1 MSDTEVKEV
10 EAVEAETV
18 EEALDTKGDP
28 SAPTR
33 KAVPAEPSPLK
44 NDAEDLGSAVTKPDD
59 ERKGPSNSA
68 NQSKKVED
76 QVNKDAGDAGNPAG
90 QGDFKPGG
98 KKLSAPGQTGMKEEE
113 VEAETDEVVA
123 EETEEDVIDL
133 SKDVE
138 ALVSADADL
147 SEEFKEKAA
156 TIFETAVKTR
166 LAEKEMKMKK
176 KMEDEME
183 KKTASIKEELVE
195 KVDSYLNYVVEE
207 WVKDNELAVES
218 GIRSEIAEDFIS
230 GLKNLFKE
238 HYIDVPEEKYDVLEA
253 MAKEKEELEKKL
265 NEEMAKNVELS
276 KSNSTYS
283 KEKIFSEASNGLADT
298 ETEKLKELAENI
310 EFKDE
315 QDFSKK
321 LDTIKESYFPKT
333 KSEPTESKE
342 DVDSVVGDANL
353 TTGSNEAMAAYTAAI
368 SNTLTKIKV

>member
-1 MSDTEVKEV
+1 MSDTEKQEV
-10 EAVEAETV
+10 ETV
-18 EEALDTKGDP
+18 ETEIAEDAN
-28 SAPTR
+28 AP
-33 KAVPAEPSPLK
+33 KKNAVPAEKSPLS
-44 NDAEDLGSAVTKPDD
+44 NEAEDLGAAVVKPDD
-59 ERKGPSNSA
+59 ARKGPSDAGNK
-68 NQSKKVED
+68 SKKVED
-76 QVNKDAGDAGNPAG
+76 QVNKDANDGSNPAG
-90 QGDFKPGG
+90 QGDFKPG
-98 KKLSAPGQTGMKEEE
+98 KSLKEEE
-113 VEAETDEVVA
+113 VEADAEEVVA
-123 EETEEDVIDL
+123 EDTAEDVIDL

-166 LAEKEMKMKK
+166 LAEKGKEIQAKADK
-176 KMEDEME
+176 EVEE
-183 KKTASIKEELVE
+183 KVSAVKEELVE

-207 WVKDNELAVES
+207 WIKDNKLAIDK

-230 GLKNLFKE
+230 GLKTLFKE

-276 KSNSTYS
+276 KSNSTFS
-283 KEKIFSEASNGLADT
+283 KEKIFSEAADGLADT
-298 ETEKLKELAENI
+298 EAEKLKELAENI

-321 LDTIKESYFPKT
+321 LDTIKESYFPKS
-333 KSEPTESKE
+333 KSEPTASKE

-368 SNTLTKIKV
+368 SNTLTKVKI

>member
-10 EAVEAETV
+10 ETV
-18 EEALDTKGDP
+18 EEQINEDVAAN
-28 SAPTR
+28 APT
-33 KAVPAEPSPLK
+33 KNAVPAEPTPLS
-44 NDAEDLGSAVTKPDD
+44 NEAEDLGAAVVKPDD
-59 ERKGPSNSA
+59 ARKGPSNA
-68 NQSKKVED
+68 GNKSKQVKD
-76 QVNKDAGDAGNPAG
+76 QVNKDANDGSNPAG
-90 QGDFKPGG
+90 QGDFKPGNS
-98 KKLSAPGQTGMKEEE
+98 LKEEE

-123 EETEEDVIDL
+123 EDTETEIDL

-166 LAEKEMKMKK
+166 LAEKEKEMKMKSEK
-176 KMEDEME
+176 EVED
-183 KKTASIKEELVE
+183 KVSAVKEELVE

-207 WVKDNELAVES
+207 WIKDNQLAIDR
-218 GIRSEIAEDFIS
+218 GIKSEISEDFIS
-230 GLKNLFKE
+230 GLKTLFKE

-276 KSNSTYS
+276 KSNSTFS
-283 KEKIFSEASNGLADT
+283 KEKIFSEASDGLADT

-321 LDTIKESYFPKT
+321 LDVIKESYFPKT
-333 KSEPTESKE
+333 KSEPSSKE
-342 DVDSVVGDANL
+342 DVDSVVGDATL
-353 TTGSNEAMAAYTAAI
+353 KSGSNEAMAAYTAAI
-368 SNTLTKIKV
+368 SNTLTKVKV

>member
-1 MSDTEVKEV
+1 MSDTEKQEV
-10 EAVEAETV
+10 ETV
-18 EEALDTKGDP
+18 ETEIAEDAN
-28 SAPTR
+28 AP
-33 KAVPAEPSPLK
+33 KKNAVPAEKSPLS
-44 NDAEDLGSAVTKPDD
+44 NEAEDLGAAVVKPDD
-59 ERKGPSNSA
+59 ARKGPSDAGNK
-68 NQSKKVED
+68 SKKVED
-76 QVNKDAGDAGNPAG
+76 QVNKDANDGSNPAG
-90 QGDFKPGG
+90 QGDFKPG
-98 KKLSAPGQTGMKEEE
+98 KSLKEEE
-113 VEAETDEVVA
+113 VEADAEEVVA
-123 EETEEDVIDL
+123 EDTAEDVIDL

-166 LAEKEMKMKK
+166 LAEKGKEIQAKADK
-176 KMEDEME
+176 EVEE
-183 KKTASIKEELVE
+183 KVSAVKEELVE

-207 WVKDNELAVES
+207 WIKDNKLAIDK

-230 GLKNLFKE
+230 GLKTLFKE

-253 MAKEKEELEKKL
+253 MAQEKEELEKKL
-265 NEEMAKNVELS
+265 NEEMEKNVELS
-276 KSNSTYS
+276 KSNSTFS

-315 QDFSKK
+315 KDFSKK
-321 LDTIKESYFPKT
+321 LDTIKESYFPKNN
-333 KSEPTESKE
+333 SEPTESKE

>member
-10 EAVEAETV
+10 ETV
-18 EEALDTKGDP
+18 EEQINEDVAAN
-28 SAPTR
+28 APT
-33 KAVPAEPSPLK
+33 KNAVPAEPTPLS
-44 NDAEDLGSAVTKPDD
+44 NEAEDLGAAVVKPDD
-59 ERKGPSNSA
+59 ARKGPSNA
-68 NQSKKVED
+68 GNKSKQVKD
-76 QVNKDAGDAGNPAG
+76 QVNKDANDGSNPAG
-90 QGDFKPGG
+90 QGDFKPGNS
-98 KKLSAPGQTGMKEEE
+98 LKEEE

-123 EETEEDVIDL
+123 EDTETEIDL

-166 LAEKEMKMKK
+166 LAEKEKEIQAKS
-176 KMEDEME
+176 E
-183 KKTASIKEELVE
+183 KEVEEKVSAVKEELVE

-207 WVKDNELAVES
+207 WIKDNQLAIDR
-218 GIRSEIAEDFIS
+218 GIKSEISEDFIS
-230 GLKNLFKE
+230 GLKTLFKE

-253 MAKEKEELEKKL
+253 MAQEKEELEKKL
-265 NEEMAKNVELS
+265 NEEIEKNVELS
-276 KSNSTYS
+276 KSNSTFS
-283 KEKIFSEASNGLADT
+283 KEKIFSEASEGLADT

-315 QDFSKK
+315 TDFSKK
-321 LDTIKESYFPKT
+321 LDTIKESYFPKLN
-333 KSEPTESKE
+333 SEPTTSKE

-368 SNTLTKIKV
+368 SNTLTKVKI

>member
-10 EAVEAETV
+10 ETV
-18 EEALDTKGDP
+18 EEQINEDVAAN
-28 SAPTR
+28 APT
-33 KAVPAEPSPLK
+33 KNAVPAEPTPLS
-44 NDAEDLGSAVTKPDD
+44 NEAEDLGAAVVNPDD
-59 ERKGPSNSA
+59 ARKGPSNA
-68 NQSKKVED
+68 GNKSKQVKD
-76 QVNKDAGDAGNPAG
+76 QVNKDANDGSNPAG
-90 QGDFKPGG
+90 QGDFKPGNS
-98 KKLSAPGQTGMKEEE
+98 LKEEE

-123 EETEEDVIDL
+123 EDTETEIDL

-166 LAEKEMKMKK
+166 LAEKEKEIQAKS
-176 KMEDEME
+176 E
-183 KKTASIKEELVE
+183 KEVEEKVSAVKEELVE

-207 WVKDNELAVES
+207 WIKDNQLAIDR
-218 GIRSEIAEDFIS
+218 GIKSEISEDFIS
-230 GLKNLFKE
+230 GLKTLFKE

-253 MAKEKEELEKKL
+253 MAAEKEELEKKL
-265 NEEMAKNVELS
+265 NEEIAKNVELS
-276 KSNSTYS
+276 KSNFSFS
-283 KEKIFSEASNGLADT
+283 KEKIFSEASEGLADT

-333 KSEPTESKE
+333 KSAPSSKE
-342 DVDSVVGDANL
+342 DVDSVVGDA
-353 TTGSNEAMAAYTAAI
+353 TMKDGSNQAMAAYTAAI
-368 SNTLTKIKV
+368 SNTLTKVKI

>member
-44 NDAEDLGSAVTKPDD
+44 NDAQDLGTAVTSPSD

-68 NQSKKVED
+68 NTSKKVED

-98 KKLSAPGQTGMKEEE
+98 KKLTAPGQTGMKEEE
-113 VEAETDEVVA
+113 VESDDEVVA

-183 KKTASIKEELVE
+183 Q
-195 KVDSYLNYVVEE
+195 KVSQV
-207 WVKDNELAVES
+207 
-218 GIRSEIAEDFIS
+218 
-230 GLKNLFKE
+230 
-238 HYIDVPEEKYDVLEA
+238 
-253 MAKEKEELEKKL
+253 
-265 NEEMAKNVELS
+265 
-276 KSNSTYS
+276 
-283 KEKIFSEASNGLADT
+283 
-298 ETEKLKELAENI
+298 
-310 EFKDE
+310 
-315 QDFSKK
+315 
-321 LDTIKESYFPKT
+321 
-333 KSEPTESKE
+333 
-342 DVDSVVGDANL
+342 
-353 TTGSNEAMAAYTAAI
+353 
-368 SNTLTKIKV
+368 

>member
-1 MSDTEVKEV
+1 MSDTEIQEV
-10 EAVEAETV
+10 ETV
-18 EEALDTKGDP
+18 ETEIQEDAN
-28 SAPTR
+28 AP
-33 KAVPAEPSPLK
+33 KKNAVPAEKSPLS
-44 NDAEDLGSAVTKPDD
+44 NEAEDLGAAVVKPDD
-59 ERKGPSNSA
+59 SRKGPSDAGNK
-68 NQSKKVED
+68 SKKVED
-76 QVNKDAGDAGNPAG
+76 QVNKDANDGSNPAG
-90 QGDFKPGG
+90 QGDFKPG
-98 KKLSAPGQTGMKEEE
+98 KSLKEEE
-113 VEAETDEVVA
+113 VESDDEVVA
-123 EETEEDVIDL
+123 EDTEAEDVIDL

-166 LAEKEMKMKK
+166 LAEKGKEIQAKADK
-176 KMEDEME
+176 EVEE
-183 KKTASIKEELVE
+183 KVSAVKEELVE

-207 WVKDNELAVES
+207 WIKDNKLAIDK

-230 GLKNLFKE
+230 GLKTLFKE

-253 MAKEKEELEKKL
+253 MAQEKEELEKKL
-265 NEEMAKNVELS
+265 NEEIEKNVELS
-276 KSNSTYS
+276 KSNSSFS

-298 ETEKLKELAENI
+298 EAEKLKDLAENI

-315 QDFSKK
+315 KDFSKK
-321 LDTIKESYFPKT
+321 LDTIKESYFPKNN
-333 KSEPTESKE
+333 SEPTESKE

>member
-1 MSDTEVKEV
+1 MSDTEIKEV
-10 EAVEAETV
+10 EAGLETV
-18 EEALDTKGDP
+18 EEALDSKGDP

-59 ERKGPSNSA
+59 ERKGPSNA
-68 NQSKKVED
+68 GNKSKKVED
-76 QVNKDAGDAGNPAG
+76 QVNKDANDGSNPAG
-90 QGDFKPGG
+90 KGDFKPG
-98 KKLSAPGQTGMKEEE
+98 TGLKEEE
-113 VEAETDEVVA
+113 VESDDEVVA
-123 EETEEDVIDL
+123 EETDEDVIDL

-156 TIFETAVKTR
+156 TIFETAVKTH
-166 LAEKEMKMKK
+166 LAKKEMKMKK
-176 KMEDEME
+176 KMEDEIE
-183 KKTASIKEELVE
+183 EKTASIKEELVE

-207 WVKDNELAVES
+207 WVKNNELAVES
-218 GIRSEIAEDFIS
+218 GIRSELAEDFMS

-265 NEEMAKNVELS
+265 NEEMEKNVELS
-276 KSNSTYS
+276 KSNSTFS

-315 QDFSKK
+315 KDFSKK
-321 LDTIKESYFPKT
+321 LDTIKESYFPKNN
-333 KSEPTESKE
+333 SEPTESKE

>member
-10 EAVEAETV
+10 ETV
-18 EEALDTKGDP
+18 EEQINEDVAAN
-28 SAPTR
+28 APT
-33 KAVPAEPSPLK
+33 KNAVPAEPTPLS
-44 NDAEDLGSAVTKPDD
+44 NEAEDLGAAVVNPDD
-59 ERKGPSNSA
+59 ARKGPSNA
-68 NQSKKVED
+68 GNKSKQVKD
-76 QVNKDAGDAGNPAG
+76 QVNKDANDGSNPAG
-90 QGDFKPGG
+90 QGDFKPGNS
-98 KKLSAPGQTGMKEEE
+98 LKEEE

-123 EETEEDVIDL
+123 EDTETEIDL

-166 LAEKEMKMKK
+166 LAEKEKEIQAKS
-176 KMEDEME
+176 E
-183 KKTASIKEELVE
+183 KEVEEKVSAVKEELVE

-207 WVKDNELAVES
+207 WIKDNQLAIDR
-218 GIRSEIAEDFIS
+218 GIKSEISEDFIS

-276 KSNSTYS
+276 KSNSVFS
-283 KEKIFSEASNGLADT
+283 KEKIFSEASEGLADT

-310 EFKDE
+310 EYKDE

-321 LDTIKESYFPKT
+321 LDTIKESYFPKA

>member
-1 MSDTEVKEV
+1 M
-10 EAVEAETV
+10 
-18 EEALDTKGDP
+18 
-28 SAPTR
+28 
-33 KAVPAEPSPLK
+33 
-44 NDAEDLGSAVTKPDD
+44 
-59 ERKGPSNSA
+59 
-68 NQSKKVED
+68 
-76 QVNKDAGDAGNPAG
+76 
-90 QGDFKPGG
+90 
-98 KKLSAPGQTGMKEEE
+98 
-113 VEAETDEVVA
+113 VA
-123 EETEEDVIDL
+123 EETDEDVIDL

-253 MAKEKEELEKKL
+253 MAQEKEELEKKL
-265 NEEMAKNVELS
+265 NEEIEKNIELS
-276 KSNSTYS
+276 KSNLSL
-283 KEKIFSEASNGLADT
+283 IH
-298 ETEKLKELAENI
+298 I
-310 EFKDE
+310 
-315 QDFSKK
+315 
-321 LDTIKESYFPKT
+321 
-333 KSEPTESKE
+333 
-342 DVDSVVGDANL
+342 
-353 TTGSNEAMAAYTAAI
+353 
-368 SNTLTKIKV
+368 

>member
-1 MSDTEVKEV
+1 MSDTEIKEV
-10 EAVEAETV
+10 ETV
-18 EEALDTKGDP
+18 EEQINEDVAAN
-28 SAPTR
+28 APT
-33 KAVPAEPSPLK
+33 KNAVPAEPTPLS
-44 NDAEDLGSAVTKPDD
+44 NEAEDLGAAVVKPDD
-59 ERKGPSNSA
+59 ARKGPSNA
-68 NQSKKVED
+68 GNKSKQVKD
-76 QVNKDAGDAGNPAG
+76 QVNKDANDGSNPAG
-90 QGDFKPGG
+90 QGDFKPGNS
-98 KKLSAPGQTGMKEEE
+98 LKEEE

-123 EETEEDVIDL
+123 EDTETEIDL

-166 LAEKEMKMKK
+166 LAEKEKEIQAKS
-176 KMEDEME
+176 E
-183 KKTASIKEELVE
+183 KEVEEKVSAVKEELVE

-207 WVKDNELAVES
+207 WIKDNQLAIDR
-218 GIRSEIAEDFIS
+218 GIKSEISEDFIS

-253 MAKEKEELEKKL
+253 MAAEKEELEKKL
-265 NEEMAKNVELS
+265 NEEIAKNVELS
-276 KSNSTYS
+276 KSNFSFS
-283 KEKIFSEASNGLADT
+283 KEKIFSEAADGLADT

-333 KSEPTESKE
+333 KSEPSSKE
-342 DVDSVVGDANL
+342 DVDSVVGDATL
-353 TTGSNEAMAAYTAAI
+353 KSGSNEAMAAYTAAI
-368 SNTLTKIKV
+368 SNTLTKVKI

>member
-10 EAVEAETV
+10 ETV
-18 EEALDTKGDP
+18 EEQINEDVAAN
-28 SAPTR
+28 APT
-33 KAVPAEPSPLK
+33 KNAVPAEPTPLS
-44 NDAEDLGSAVTKPDD
+44 NEAEDLGAAVVKPDD
-59 ERKGPSNSA
+59 ARKGPSNA
-68 NQSKKVED
+68 GNKSKQVKD
-76 QVNKDAGDAGNPAG
+76 QVNKDANDGSNPAG
-90 QGDFKPGG
+90 QGDFKPG
-98 KKLSAPGQTGMKEEE
+98 KSLKEEE
-113 VEAETDEVVA
+113 VESEDEVVA
-123 EETEEDVIDL
+123 EDTETEIDL

-166 LAEKEMKMKK
+166 LAEKEKEIQAKS
-176 KMEDEME
+176 E
-183 KKTASIKEELVE
+183 KEVEEKVSAVKEELVE

-207 WVKDNELAVES
+207 WIKDNQLAIDR
-218 GIRSEIAEDFIS
+218 GIKSEISEDFIS
-230 GLKNLFKE
+230 GLKTLFKE

-276 KSNSTYS
+276 KSNSTFS
-283 KEKIFSEASNGLADT
+283 KEKIFSEAADGLADT

-321 LDTIKESYFPKT
+321 LDVIKESYFPKT
-333 KSEPTESKE
+333 KSEPSSKE
-342 DVDSVVGDANL
+342 DVDSVVGDATL
-353 TTGSNEAMAAYTAAI
+353 KSGSNEAMAAYTAAI
-368 SNTLTKIKV
+368 SNTLTKVKV

>member
-44 NDAEDLGSAVTKPDD
+44 NDAQDLGTAVTSPSD

-68 NQSKKVED
+68 NTSKKVED

-98 KKLSAPGQTGMKEEE
+98 KKLTAPGQTGMKEEE
-113 VEAETDEVVA
+113 VESDDEVVA

-183 KKTASIKEELVE
+183 QKVSQVKEELVE

-207 WVKDNELAVES
+207 WVVDNKLAIES

-238 HYIDVPEEKYDVLEA
+238 HYVDVPEEKYDVLEA
-253 MAKEKEELEKKL
+253 MVKEKEELEKKL
-265 NEEMAKNVELS
+265 NEEIEKNVELS
-276 KSNSTYS
+276 KSNSSFS
-283 KEKIFSEASNGLADT
+283 KEKIFSEASDGLADT

>member
-10 EAVEAETV
+10 ETV
-18 EEALDTKGDP
+18 EEQLNEDVPAN
-28 SAPTR
+28 APT
-33 KAVPAEPSPLK
+33 KNAVPAEPTPLS
-44 NDAEDLGSAVTKPDD
+44 NEAEDLGAAVVKPDD
-59 ERKGPSNSA
+59 ARKGPSNA
-68 NQSKKVED
+68 GNKSKQVKD
-76 QVNKDAGDAGNPAG
+76 QVNKDANDGSNPAG
-90 QGDFKPGG
+90 QGDFKPGNS
-98 KKLSAPGQTGMKEEE
+98 LKEEE

-123 EETEEDVIDL
+123 EDTETEIDL

-166 LAEKEMKMKK
+166 LAEKEKEMKMKSEK
-176 KMEDEME
+176 EVED
-183 KKTASIKEELVE
+183 KVSAVKEELVE

-207 WVKDNELAVES
+207 WIKDNQLAIDR
-218 GIRSEIAEDFIS
+218 GIKSEISEDFIS
-230 GLKNLFKE
+230 GLKTLFKE

-253 MAKEKEELEKKL
+253 MAKEKEELEKRL

-276 KSNSTYS
+276 KSNSSFS
-283 KEKIFSEASNGLADT
+283 KEKIFSEASEGLADT

-321 LDTIKESYFPKT
+321 LETIKESYFPKT
-333 KSEPTESKE
+333 KSEPSSKE
-342 DVDSVVGDANL
+342 DVDSVVGDATL
-353 TTGSNEAMAAYTAAI
+353 KSGSNEAMAAYTAAI
-368 SNTLTKIKV
+368 SNTLTKVKI

>member
-10 EAVEAETV
+10 ETV
-18 EEALDTKGDP
+18 EEQINEDVAAN
-28 SAPTR
+28 APT
-33 KAVPAEPSPLK
+33 KNAVPAEPTPLS
-44 NDAEDLGSAVTKPDD
+44 NEAEDLGAAVVKPDD
-59 ERKGPSNSA
+59 ARKGPSNA
-68 NQSKKVED
+68 GNKSKQVKD
-76 QVNKDAGDAGNPAG
+76 QVNKDANDGSNPAG
-90 QGDFKPGG
+90 QGDFKPGNS
-98 KKLSAPGQTGMKEEE
+98 LKEEE
-113 VEAETDEVVA
+113 VESEDEVVA
-123 EETEEDVIDL
+123 EDTETEIDL

-166 LAEKEMKMKK
+166 LAEKEKEIQAKS
-176 KMEDEME
+176 E
-183 KKTASIKEELVE
+183 KEVEEKVSAVKEELVE

-207 WVKDNELAVES
+207 WIKDNQLAIDR
-218 GIRSEIAEDFIS
+218 GIKSEISEDFIS
-230 GLKNLFKE
+230 GLKTLFKE

-276 KSNSTYS
+276 KSNSTFS
-283 KEKIFSEASNGLADT
+283 KEKIFSEAADGLADT

-321 LDTIKESYFPKT
+321 LDVIKESYFPKT
-333 KSEPTESKE
+333 KSEPSSKE
-342 DVDSVVGDANL
+342 DVDSVVGDATL
-353 TTGSNEAMAAYTAAI
+353 KSGSNEAMAAYTAAI
-368 SNTLTKIKV
+368 SNTLTKVKV

>member
-1 MSDTEVKEV
+1 MSDTEIKEV
-10 EAVEAETV
+10 EAGLETV

-59 ERKGPSNSA
+59 ERKGPSNA
-68 NQSKKVED
+68 GDKSKKVED
-76 QVNKDAGDAGNPAG
+76 QVNKDANDGSNPAG
-90 QGDFKPGG
+90 KGDFKPGNG
-98 KKLSAPGQTGMKEEE
+98 LKEEE
-113 VEAETDEVVA
+113 VESDDEVVA
-123 EETEEDVIDL
+123 EETDEDVIDL

-265 NEEMAKNVELS
+265 NEEIEKNVELS
-276 KSNSTYS
+276 KSNSTFS

-315 QDFSKK
+315 KDFSKK
-321 LDTIKESYFPKT
+321 LDTIKESYFPKNN
-333 KSEPTESKE
+333 SEPTTSKE

>member
-18 EEALDTKGDP
+18 EEALDSKGDP

-44 NDAEDLGSAVTKPDD
+44 NDAEDLGSAVTSPSD
-59 ERKGPSNSA
+59 ERKGPSNA
-68 NQSKKVED
+68 GNKSKKVED
-76 QVNKDAGDAGNPAG
+76 QVNKDANDGSNPAG
-90 QGDFKPGG
+90 KGDFKPGN
-98 KKLSAPGQTGMKEEE
+98 GMKEEE
-113 VEAETDEVVA
+113 VESEDEVVA
-123 EETEEDVIDL
+123 EETEEEEVIDL

-166 LAEKEMKMKK
+166 LAEKEKKMKA

-183 KKTASIKEELVE
+183 EKISAVKEELVE

-238 HYIDVPEEKYDVLEA
+238 HYIDVPEEKFDVLES

-276 KSNSTYS
+276 KSNSVFS
-283 KEKIFSEASNGLADT
+283 KEKIFSEASEGLADT

-321 LDTIKESYFPKT
+321 LDTIKESYFPKA

>member
-10 EAVEAETV
+10 ETV
-18 EEALDTKGDP
+18 EEQINEDVAAN
-28 SAPTR
+28 APT
-33 KAVPAEPSPLK
+33 KNAVPAEPTPLS
-44 NDAEDLGSAVTKPDD
+44 NEAEDLGAAVVKPDD
-59 ERKGPSNSA
+59 ARKGPSNA
-68 NQSKKVED
+68 GNKSKQVKD
-76 QVNKDAGDAGNPAG
+76 QVNKDANDGSNPAG
-90 QGDFKPGG
+90 QGDFKPGNS
-98 KKLSAPGQTGMKEEE
+98 LKEEE

-123 EETEEDVIDL
+123 EDTETEIDL

-166 LAEKEMKMKK
+166 LAEKEKEIQAKS
-176 KMEDEME
+176 E
-183 KKTASIKEELVE
+183 KEVEEKVSAVKEELVE

-207 WVKDNELAVES
+207 WIKDNQLAIDR
-218 GIRSEIAEDFIS
+218 GIKSEISEDFIS
-230 GLKNLFKE
+230 GLKTLFKE

-253 MAKEKEELEKKL
+253 MAAEKEELEKKL
-265 NEEMAKNVELS
+265 NEEIAKNVELS
-276 KSNSTYS
+276 KSNFSFS
-283 KEKIFSEASNGLADT
+283 KEKIFSEASEGLADT

-333 KSEPTESKE
+333 KSEPSSKE
-342 DVDSVVGDANL
+342 DVDSVVGDATL
-353 TTGSNEAMAAYTAAI
+353 KSGSNEAMAAYTAAI
-368 SNTLTKIKV
+368 SNTLTKVKI

>member
-10 EAVEAETV
+10 ETV
-18 EEALDTKGDP
+18 EEQINEDVAAN
-28 SAPTR
+28 APT
-33 KAVPAEPSPLK
+33 KNAVPAEPTPLS
-44 NDAEDLGSAVTKPDD
+44 NEAEDLGAAVVKPDD
-59 ERKGPSNSA
+59 ARKGPSNA
-68 NQSKKVED
+68 GNKSKQVKD
-76 QVNKDAGDAGNPAG
+76 QVNKDANDGSNPAG
-90 QGDFKPGG
+90 QGDFKPGNS
-98 KKLSAPGQTGMKEEE
+98 LKEEE

-123 EETEEDVIDL
+123 EDTETEIDL

-166 LAEKEMKMKK
+166 LAEKEKEIQAKS
-176 KMEDEME
+176 E
-183 KKTASIKEELVE
+183 KEVEEKVSAVKEELVE

-207 WVKDNELAVES
+207 WIKDNQLAIDR
-218 GIRSEIAEDFIS
+218 GIKSEISEDFIS
-230 GLKNLFKE
+230 GLKTLFKE

-276 KSNSTYS
+276 KSNSTFS
-283 KEKIFSEASNGLADT
+283 KEKIFSEASEGLADT

-321 LDTIKESYFPKT
+321 LDTIKESYLPKT
-333 KSEPTESKE
+333 KSEPSSKE
-342 DVDSVVGDANL
+342 DVDSVVGDATL
-353 TTGSNEAMAAYTAAI
+353 KSGSNEAMAAYTAAI
-368 SNTLTKIKV
+368 SNTLTKVKI

>member
-10 EAVEAETV
+10 ETV
-18 EEALDTKGDP
+18 EEQINEDVAAN
-28 SAPTR
+28 APT
-33 KAVPAEPSPLK
+33 KNAVPAEPTPLS
-44 NDAEDLGSAVTKPDD
+44 NEAEDLGAAVVKPDD
-59 ERKGPSNSA
+59 ARKGPSNA
-68 NQSKKVED
+68 GNKSKQVKD
-76 QVNKDAGDAGNPAG
+76 QVNKDANDGSNPAG
-90 QGDFKPGG
+90 QGDFKPGNS
-98 KKLSAPGQTGMKEEE
+98 LKEEE

-123 EETEEDVIDL
+123 EDTETEIDL

-166 LAEKEMKMKK
+166 LAEKEKEIQAKS
-176 KMEDEME
+176 E
-183 KKTASIKEELVE
+183 KEVEEKVSAVKEELVE

-207 WVKDNELAVES
+207 WIKDNQLAIDR
-218 GIRSEIAEDFIS
+218 GIKSEISEDFIS
-230 GLKNLFKE
+230 GLKTLFKE

-265 NEEMAKNVELS
+265 NEEMAKNVEVS
-276 KSNSTYS
+276 KSNSFFS
-283 KEKIFSEASNGLADT
+283 KEKIFSEASEGLADT

-321 LDTIKESYFPKT
+321 LDTIKESYFPKA
-333 KSEPTESKE
+333 KSEPSSKE
-342 DVDSVVGDANL
+342 DVDSVVGDATL
-353 TTGSNEAMAAYTAAI
+353 KSGSNEAMAAYTAAI
-368 SNTLTKIKV
+368 SNTLTKVKI

>member
-44 NDAEDLGSAVTKPDD
+44 NDAQDLGTAVTSPSD

-68 NQSKKVED
+68 NTSKKVED

-98 KKLSAPGQTGMKEEE
+98 KKLTAPGQTGMKEEE
-113 VEAETDEVVA
+113 VESDDEVVA

-183 KKTASIKEELVE
+183 QKVSQVKEELVE

-207 WVKDNELAVES
+207 WVVDNKLAIES

-238 HYIDVPEEKYDVLEA
+238 HYVDVPEEKYDVLEA
-253 MAKEKEELEKKL
+253 MVKEKEELEKKL
-265 NEEMAKNVELS
+265 NEEIEKNVELS
-276 KSNSTYS
+276 KSNSSFS
-283 KEKIFSEASNGLADT
+283 KEKIFSEASDGLADT

-342 DVDSVVGDANL
+342 DVESVVGDANL